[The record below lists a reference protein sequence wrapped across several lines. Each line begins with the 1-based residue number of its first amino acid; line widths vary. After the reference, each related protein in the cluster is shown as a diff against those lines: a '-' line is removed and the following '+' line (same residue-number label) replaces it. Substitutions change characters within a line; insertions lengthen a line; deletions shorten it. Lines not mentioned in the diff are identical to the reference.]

1 MRSTIKMRFYIISTI
16 FIDLTH
22 AFFIIYDKN
31 AVNYD
36 KNAVNYDKNAVLYY
50 NQYKIYLKMSF
61 LILLLKNLR

>member
-36 KNAVNYDKNAVLYY
+36 KNAVLYY